1 MVKMKI
7 SNTLENKIHFRG
19 KDYVHFVLEWWLQ
32 SFSEG
37 AIILSLLFLCLPT
50 FYQWILNPSMQGKD
64 FNVKLPGLSDHYN
77 SCPPGSSSVV
87 SFSQTRV
94 KETFLHPG
102 AIPSLTHTHTH
113 IHTHTHTHR
122 RFRNFFLCLWVCS
135 CCILIS
141 ASVDVFLGIEDWKW
155 RTTERDRNIP
165 SFLWILKQVAY
176 CHTCSELSA
185 FCSQRRVRLRN
196 VHN

>member
-113 IHTHTHTHR
+113 THTHTQEIQE
-122 RFRNFFLCLWVCS
+122 FLSLLVG
-135 CCILIS
+135 LLLLYFDL
-141 ASVDVFLGIEDWKW
+141 SVSGCVPRHWGLKVKDHG
-155 RTTERDRNIP
+155 ER
-165 SFLWILKQVAY
+165 
-176 CHTCSELSA
+176 
-185 FCSQRRVRLRN
+185 
-196 VHN
+196 

>member
-19 KDYVHFVLEWWLQ
+19 KNYVHFVLEWWLQ

-87 SFSQTRV
+87 SFSQARV

-102 AIPSLTHTHTH
+102 AIPSSHTHTRTEE
-113 IHTHTHTHR
+113 IQESLSLLVGLLLLYFDLSVSGCVPRHR
-122 RFRNFFLCLWVCS
+122 GLKVK
-135 CCILIS
+135 
-141 ASVDVFLGIEDWKW
+141 DHG
-155 RTTERDRNIP
+155 ER
-165 SFLWILKQVAY
+165 
-176 CHTCSELSA
+176 
-185 FCSQRRVRLRN
+185 
-196 VHN
+196 

>member
-1 MVKMKI
+1 MKI

-19 KDYVHFVLEWWLQ
+19 KNYVRFVLEWWLQ

-77 SCPPGSSSVV
+77 SCPPGPSSVV
-87 SFSQTRV
+87 LFSQTRV

-113 IHTHTHTHR
+113 T
-122 RFRNFFLCLWVCS
+122 NFIPS
-135 CCILIS
+135 TSS
-141 ASVDVFLGIEDWKW
+141 ASHSAILLIFMFIVYIIMSTCDLELTHVVKLLLVFLSSMI
-155 RTTERDRNIP
+155 
-165 SFLWILKQVAY
+165 F
-176 CHTCSELSA
+176 
-185 FCSQRRVRLRN
+185 FF
-196 VHN
+196 